1 MDLID
6 YSSSIWSIVPPL
18 LAIVLAIATR
28 RVLISLSAGI
38 VIGALM
44 LADFNPLNAFTYLAK
59 NVAALVYADG
69 EINSNMNII
78 LFLLLLGVLTAL
90 LTVSGSNRAFAEWA
104 QSKIRSRRGAK
115 LLAACLVFVTF
126 IDDYF
131 HSLAVG
137 AIARPV
143 TDRFRVSRAKL
154 AYILDSTAAPMCVM
168 MPVSSWGAYI
178 ISLVGGLLVTYGITE
193 YTPMGAFVAMSSMN
207 FYAISL
213 Y

>member
-44 LADFNPLNAFTYLAK
+44 LAGFNPLNAFTYLAK

-115 LLAACLVFVTF
+115 LLAACLVFV
-126 IDDYF
+126 
-131 HSLAVG
+131 
-137 AIARPV
+137 
-143 TDRFRVSRAKL
+143 
-154 AYILDSTAAPMCVM
+154 STAWRWGQL
-168 MPVSSWGAYI
+168 PVR
-178 ISLVGGLLVTYGITE
+178 
-193 YTPMGAFVAMSSMN
+193 
-207 FYAISL
+207 
-213 Y
+213 